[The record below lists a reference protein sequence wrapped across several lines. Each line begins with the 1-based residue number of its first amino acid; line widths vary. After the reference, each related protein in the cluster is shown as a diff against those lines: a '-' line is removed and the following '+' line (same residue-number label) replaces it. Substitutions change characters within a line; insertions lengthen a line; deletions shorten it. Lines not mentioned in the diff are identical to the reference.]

1 MIYTKEV
8 NSRQVFSSCKTIEL
22 NGRWVSNPTE
32 EQIAE
37 AGWSLYAPPVQPE
50 LPMTEPTQE
59 DILDAVKVMLAK
71 DTETLSDEEA
81 LGVAA
86 LYPTWTSKIG
96 QDLAVGERL
105 WYGGSLYKVIQA
117 HTAQSDWTPS
127 EAVSLFTKVS
137 IAECPEWVQ
146 PTGTSD
152 AYNTGDK
159 VTYDGKHW
167 VSTVDA
173 NVWQPGVYGWEE
185 TI

>member
-8 NSRQVFSSCKTIEL
+8 NGRQVFSSCKTIEL

-37 AGWSLYAPPVQPE
+37 VGWSLYTPPVQPE

-59 DILDAVKVMLAK
+59 DILDAVKAMLAK

-117 HTAQSDWTPS
+117 HTAQSEWTPS
-127 EAVSLFTKVS
+127 EAVSLFVKVS
-137 IAECPEWVQ
+137 IAEYPDWVQ
-146 PTGTSD
+146 PTGATD
-152 AYNTGDK
+152 AYNKGDK

-167 VSTVDA
+167 VSTADA
-173 NVWQPGVYGWEE
+173 NVWVPGEYGWEE
-185 TI
+185 IA

>member
-8 NSRQVFSSCKTIEL
+8 NGRQVFSSCKTIEL

-32 EQIAE
+32 EWIAE
-37 AGWSLYAPPVQPE
+37 AGWSLYTPPVQPE

-59 DILDAVKVMLAK
+59 DILDAVKAMLAK

-96 QDLAVGERL
+96 QGLAVGERL

-137 IAECPEWVQ
+137 IAEYPEWTQ
-146 PTGTSD
+146 PTGASD

-159 VTYDGKHW
+159 VTYNDKHW
-167 VSTVDA
+167 VSTADA

>member
-8 NSRQVFSSCKTIEL
+8 NGRQVFSSCTTIEL

-37 AGWSLYAPPVQPE
+37 TGWSLYTPPVQPE

-59 DILDAVKVMLAK
+59 DILDAVKAMLAK

-127 EAVSLFTKVS
+127 ETVSLFTKVS
-137 IAECPEWVQ
+137 IAEYPEWAQ

-159 VTYDGKHW
+159 VTYEGKHW
-167 VSTVDA
+167 VSTADA

-185 TI
+185 MI

>member
-8 NSRQVFSSCKTIEL
+8 NGRQVFSSCKTIEL

-32 EQIAE
+32 EQIAG
-37 AGWSLYAPPVQPE
+37 AGWSLYTPPVQPE

-59 DILDAVKVMLAK
+59 DILDAVKAMLAK

-96 QDLAVGERL
+96 QGLAVGERL

-137 IAECPEWVQ
+137 IAEYPEWVQ
-146 PTGTSD
+146 PTGSSD
-152 AYNTGDK
+152 AYKTGDK
-159 VTYDGKHW
+159 VAYDGKHW
-167 VSTVDA
+167 VSTADA

>member
-8 NSRQVFSSCKTIEL
+8 NGGQVFSSCKTIEL

-32 EQIAE
+32 ERIAE
-37 AGWSLYAPPVQPE
+37 AGWSLYTPPVQPE

-59 DILDAVKVMLAK
+59 DILDAVKAMLAK

-137 IAECPEWVQ
+137 IAEYPEWVQ
-146 PTGTSD
+146 PTGSSD
-152 AYNTGDK
+152 AYKTGDK
-159 VTYDGKHW
+159 VAYDDKHW

-173 NVWQPGVYGWEE
+173 NVWQPGAYGWEE
-185 TI
+185 TT